1 MAVEASDLRY
11 TEGQRFGRTSLDGD
25 ESMKMPWFILFALLL
40 VGCASTPPK
49 TSLTVE
55 QATAI
60 AQRMANEKAF
70 ELYQCR
76 PFLGNQP
83 AQFVA
88 GEWIWTKH
96 QGFGLGDIYATVEL
110 AADGSSRKVDVQL
123 LDSRLLDNRNRM
135 F

>member
-1 MAVEASDLRY
+1 
-11 TEGQRFGRTSLDGD
+11 
-25 ESMKMPWFILFALLL
+25 MKTPCFIIFALLL
-40 VGCASTPPK
+40 VGCASTPPE

-60 AQRMANEKAF
+60 CQRLANEKAF
-70 ELYQCR
+70 ELYQCQ
-76 PFLGNQP
+76 PFLTNQP

-88 GEWIWTKH
+88 GEWLWTKH

-110 AADGSSRKVDVQL
+110 ATNGSARKVEVQ
-123 LDSRLLDNRNRM
+123 LLDNRN